1 MEAASDYKV
10 RLEIFEGPLDLLLY
24 LIKKDELDIHAIS
37 IERITKQYL
46 DYINTFKLL
55 NIDLASEFIVMAA
68 NLMYMK
74 SRTLLPRV
82 DQPPEEDAEEDDPRW
97 ELIRQL
103 IEYKKFKDAA
113 GFLSLREIEQEGRFA
128 HQPDA
133 PELPAPE
140 PAPLAEVSIFD
151 LIRAFQNVLKRF
163 EESHDFGD
171 IIDDRYTVADKI
183 EFLLDH
189 FAPGEARRFEDLFQ
203 SATTKSEVIVTFLA
217 MLELMKLNQ
226 FVVRQ
231 AQLLGEI
238 VVERRT
244 LQAVAA
250 LEAAEQAAT
259 ED

>member
-1 MEAASDYKV
+1 METNDYKV

-24 LIKKDELDIHAIS
+24 LIKKDEVDIHSIS
-37 IERITKQYL
+37 IERITHQYL

-68 NLMYMK
+68 NLMYLK

-113 GFLSLREIEQEGRFA
+113 GFLSLKELEQEGHFA

-133 PELPAPE
+133 AEQPADE
-140 PAPLAEVSIFD
+140 PPSLAEVSIFD

-171 IIDDRYTVADKI
+171 IVDDRFTVSDKI
-183 EFLLDH
+183 ELLMQQFH
-189 FAPGEARRFEDLFQ
+189 PGEVRNFEQLFQ
-203 SATTKSEVIVTFLA
+203 SATTMAEVIVTFLA
-217 MLELMKLNQ
+217 LLELMKLNQ
-226 FVVRQ
+226 FLVRQ
-231 AQLLGEI
+231 SDLLGDI
-238 VVERRT
+238 VIERRST
-244 LQAVAA
+244 SSLAAV
-250 LEAAEQAAT
+250 EATETGAEQ
-259 ED
+259 D